1 MLANI
6 SMTTGTD
13 SAMSSTQQSRDGKV
27 LLIKPPFFTPSNPPL
42 GISIIKAYLQN
53 AGFTV
58 QCVDHNV
65 DQDLWTTHHAYFRAL
80 QRGSGESFSD
90 GYSKFWWVMN
100 AHLLAYAN
108 GAPSRE
114 CVRVIQ
120 AISPHYAINL
130 DPRAIPELID
140 IIERFYRKLE
150 GLVDSF
156 DLSEY
161 QCVGVSTYTTSLGPS
176 LYTLR
181 KIKNRY
187 PKIKTVMGGG
197 VFADDLASGSDNLT
211 VLLDKYPFVDHI
223 ILGEGEMLLLHLLTG
238 DLAGKRLLS
247 IEDLN
252 GATLDMKVL
261 PAPDYSDFDM
271 DNYYHLSIEGA
282 RSCPFQCTFCS
293 ETIQWG
299 KYRMKPIDRFANQ
312 VVELARKHS
321 NKSYLFGDSLM
332 NPYLNRFAEALIN
345 TGANVQYDGY
355 LRADQPVADRAK
367 TQMWARSGLYR
378 ARLGVE
384 SAAPNVLKLMNKMTN
399 PKTIS
404 EAVRSLAAAG
414 VRTTTYWVVGFPGET
429 DDDFEETLE
438 FIRAHSSDIYEL
450 EGHPYW
456 YYPYGQVGSR
466 LFKSISLYPE
476 EMTELLKF
484 RIWDIPEVQPS
495 REIRY
500 SRLHRMAE
508 VAFKLGLPNIYT
520 LKERYE
526 AEKRWHSLHPNA
538 RDI

>member
-1 MLANI
+1 
-6 SMTTGTD
+6 
-13 SAMSSTQQSRDGKV
+13 
-27 LLIKPPFFTPSNPPL
+27 
-42 GISIIKAYLQN
+42 
-53 AGFTV
+53 
-58 QCVDHNV
+58 
-65 DQDLWTTHHAYFRAL
+65 
-80 QRGSGESFSD
+80 
-90 GYSKFWWVMN
+90 
-100 AHLLAYAN
+100 
-108 GAPSRE
+108 
-114 CVRVIQ
+114 
-120 AISPHYAINL
+120 
-130 DPRAIPELID
+130 
-140 IIERFYRKLE
+140 
-150 GLVDSF
+150 
-156 DLSEY
+156 
-161 QCVGVSTYTTSLGPS
+161 
-176 LYTLR
+176 
-181 KIKNRY
+181 
-187 PKIKTVMGGG
+187 
-197 VFADDLASGSDNLT
+197 
-211 VLLDKYPFVDHI
+211 
-223 ILGEGEMLLLHLLTG
+223 
-238 DLAGKRLLS
+238 
-247 IEDLN
+247 
-252 GATLDMKVL
+252 
-261 PAPDYSDFDM
+261 M